1 MCSSDLTDGSSFFM
15 KESPLIVPIQL
26 ETDSTKKRTP
36 ICCVQ
41 LNGSEI
47 TFYPGINDD
56 LLRRV
61 LTELMKN
68 VS

>member
-1 MCSSDLTDGSSFFM
+1 M

-26 ETDSTKKRTP
+26 ETDSTQKRTP

-47 TFYPGINDD
+47 IFYPGINDD
-56 LLRRV
+56 VLRGV

>member
-1 MCSSDLTDGSSFFM
+1 M

-26 ETDSTKKRTP
+26 ETDSTKKGTP

-47 TFYPGINDD
+47 TMNANINVPNKAIM
-56 LLRRV
+56 L
-61 LTELMKN
+61 KK
-68 VS
+68 

>member
-1 MCSSDLTDGSSFFM
+1 MLVDFTHVKNIF
-15 KESPLIVPIQL
+15 V
-26 ETDSTKKRTP
+26 
-36 ICCVQ
+36 
-41 LNGSEI
+41 GSEI

>member
-1 MCSSDLTDGSSFFM
+1 M
-15 KESPLIVPIQL
+15 KESPLIVLIQL

-41 LNGSEI
+41 LNGSEV
-47 TFYPGINDD
+47 TFYPGINDNV
-56 LLRRV
+56 LRGV
-61 LTELMKN
+61 LTELIKN

>member
-1 MCSSDLTDGSSFFM
+1 M

-61 LTELMKN
+61 LAELMKN